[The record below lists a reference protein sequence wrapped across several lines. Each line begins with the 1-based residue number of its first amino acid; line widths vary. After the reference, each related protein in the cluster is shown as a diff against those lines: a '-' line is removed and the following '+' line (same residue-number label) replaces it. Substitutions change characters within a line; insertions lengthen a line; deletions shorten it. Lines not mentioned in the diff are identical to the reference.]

1 MATVLAVKSL
11 YKSFKTGLFH
21 EIRKPVL
28 EDISF
33 DVQEGEILG
42 MTGAS
47 GSGKST
53 LIRCI
58 MRLIP
63 VDSGQIVLNG
73 TNLLQLSSREM
84 QETRKEMQM
93 VFQNPVSALNPR
105 KSIRASMEEPF
116 RIHAL
121 PGNPHTEITEI
132 FTKLRLRRE
141 LLERYP
147 HQVSG
152 GELQRIC
159 LGRMLL
165 LRPKLL
171 LLDEPTSM
179 LDVSVQ
185 AQIIS
190 ILREIRKEYP
200 MTLLFVSH
208 DLSLLKAVCDRIGVM
223 RQGRLLELQT
233 AENLFCRPEE
243 QYTRDLIAAFQGF

>member
-1 MATVLAVKSL
+1 MAAMLSVRSL
-11 YKSFKTGLFH
+11 YKSFRTGLFSDSRRN
-21 EIRKPVL
+21 IL
-28 EDISF
+28 EDVTF
-33 DVQEGEILG
+33 DIQEGEILG

-63 VDSGQIVLNG
+63 ADSGQILLDG
-73 TNLLQLSSREM
+73 TDLLSLSSGEM
-84 QETRKEMQM
+84 QEKRKEMQM

-105 KSIRASMEEPF
+105 KRIFESMQEPF
-116 RIHAL
+116 LIHNL
-121 PGNPHTEITEI
+121 FEDSKKEITVMFE
-132 FTKLRLRRE
+132 KLRLRRE
-141 LLERYP
+141 LLDRFP

-159 LGRMLL
+159 LGRILL

-185 AQIIS
+185 AQIVA
-190 ILREIRKEYP
+190 ILREIRQDYP
-200 MTLLFVSH
+200 ITLFFVSH
-208 DLSLLKAVCDRIGVM
+208 DLALLKAVCDRIGVM
-223 RQGRLLELQT
+223 RHGRLVELQT
-233 AENLFCRPEE
+233 AEILFRHPEN
-243 QYTRDLIAAFQGF
+243 QYTRDLISAFNEF